1 MKKSKNSLHITS
13 KRLLELRTERELSIS
28 DVVSDLEKAGYNLSK
43 STISR
48 YENDQREPTM
58 QNIVILARYYAV
70 SLDYLLGLS
79 DNKLPK
85 YSPELILK
93 TPEGEPLIQS
103 HSNSNLAAYYYN
115 MYLKLRSDGNE
126 KA

>member
-1 MKKSKNSLHITS
+1 MSITS
-13 KRLLELRTERELSIS
+13 ERLLGLRTERELSIS

-79 DNKLPK
+79 DNKTPK
-85 YSPELILK
+85 YSPDYILK
-93 TPEGEPLIQS
+93 TPNGELLVQS
-103 HSNSNLAAYYYN
+103 HSNSNLAAYYYG
-115 MYLKLRSDGNE
+115 MYLKHRGDSDE